1 MFLRQFAVIVAIPM
15 GINIA
20 RSAELYQN
28 MDMNLS
34 RMEIEL
40 QNQGMI
46 KGSEEFN
53 EANATVK
60 NLLSIVHEFGVAIS
74 VIQGLAFTSSIM
86 LWFTIY
92 IIRQPTAGYS
102 LAGYI

>member
-1 MFLRQFAVIVAIPM
+1 M

-20 RSAELYQN
+20 RSVELYQN
-28 MDMNLS
+28 METNLS

-40 QNQGMI
+40 QNQGMA

-53 EANATVK
+53 QANAIVK

-74 VIQGLAFTSSIM
+74 VIQGLAFISSIM
-86 LWFTIY
+86 LWSTIY
-92 IIRQPTAGYS
+92 IVRQPTSGYT